1 MASIGNSRG
10 KLLTAGGI
18 LSIVAGAFLI
28 ISGVLVTVLLLGPT
42 YGGMILFDYIA
53 EIWMWFLLPLATLLV
68 PFLRVRWDFFPYFDP
83 VTFTAI
89 MGGFVGVLG
98 IIVLAGGI
106 SSIRRKSFSLSLA
119 GAICALPLV
128 PLGILAVIF
137 ITLGKREF
145 GASEVNGK

>member
-1 MASIGNSRG
+1 MASNGSGRG

-28 ISGVLVTVLLLGPT
+28 ISGVLVAVLLLGPT
-42 YGGMILFDYIA
+42 YGGMIVFDYIA
-53 EIWMWFLLPLATLLV
+53 DIWMWFLLPLLPLLL
-68 PFLRVRWDFFPYFDP
+68 PFLREGSLGFLGFDLF
-83 VTFTAI
+83 TFIAI
-89 MGGFVGVLG
+89 IGGFVGVLG
-98 IIVLAGGI
+98 IIALAGGI

-128 PLGILAVIF
+128 PLGIVAVIF

-145 GASEVNGK
+145 EALRG

>member
-1 MASIGNSRG
+1 MAYNGNGRR

-28 ISGVLVTVLLLGPT
+28 ISGVLVVVLLLGPT

-53 EIWMWFLLPLATLLV
+53 DIWMWFLLPLAALLV
-68 PFLRVRWDFFPYFDP
+68 PFVREGWLGFPGFDP
-83 VTFTAI
+83 FTFTAI
-89 MGGFVGVLG
+89 MAGFVGVLG
-98 IIVLAGGI
+98 IIALAGGI

-137 ITLGKREF
+137 IALGKREF
-145 GASEVNGK
+145 GAEV